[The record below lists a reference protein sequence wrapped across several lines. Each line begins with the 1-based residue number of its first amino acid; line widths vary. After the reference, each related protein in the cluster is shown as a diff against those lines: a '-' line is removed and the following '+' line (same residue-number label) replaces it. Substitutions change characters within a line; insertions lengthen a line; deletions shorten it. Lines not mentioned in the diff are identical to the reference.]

1 MRAAPGCSACSATGD
16 TPAVRLMVRGWSA
29 MAEDVVIAWVRD
41 DRGVSRDDLLE
52 LLAAALPGVLAGM
65 P

>member
-1 MRAAPGCSACSATGD
+1 
-16 TPAVRLMVRGWSA
+16 MVRGWSA

-41 DRGVSRDDLLE
+41 PRGVAREDLLTM
-52 LLAAALPGVLAGM
+52 LAAALPGVLAGA

>member
-1 MRAAPGCSACSATGD
+1 
-16 TPAVRLMVRGWSA
+16 MVRGWSA

-41 DRGVSRDDLLE
+41 PGGVAREDLLTM
-52 LLAAALPGVLAGM
+52 LAAALPGALSGT

>member
-1 MRAAPGCSACSATGD
+1 
-16 TPAVRLMVRGWSA
+16 MVRGWSA

-41 DRGVSRDDLLE
+41 DRGVSREDLLT
-52 LLAAALPGVLAGM
+52 LLAAALPGVLSGT

>member
-1 MRAAPGCSACSATGD
+1 MLDVFHLQD

-29 MAEDVVIAWVRD
+29 MAEDVVIAWVREPG
-41 DRGVSRDDLLE
+41 GVAREDLLTM
-52 LLAAALPGVLAGM
+52 LAAALPGVLSGT

>member
-1 MRAAPGCSACSATGD
+1 MFPLED

-29 MAEDVVIAWVRD
+29 MAEDVVISWVRD
-41 DRGVSRDDLLE
+41 GRGVSRDDLLTM
-52 LLAAALPGVLAGM
+52 LAAALPACSSGT

>member
-1 MRAAPGCSACSATGD
+1 
-16 TPAVRLMVRGWSA
+16 

-41 DRGVSRDDLLE
+41 DRGVSRGDLLTM
-52 LLAAALPGVLAGM
+52 LAAALPGVLSGT